1 MRFAIAIGPIP
12 RPKTRK
18 MGLFILSETSA
29 GYVLLKSKD
38 KKLLGAESKD
48 SSSLVEQLKLKK
60 FAKFGSAVDALEQ
73 AAALHDGKVTPMLS
87 SLLEDLKDETKATC
101 TNISRSRR
109 ERGS

>member
-1 MRFAIAIGPIP
+1 MRFAIAIGPTP
-12 RPKTRK
+12 RPTTRK

-38 KKLLGAESKD
+38 KKLLGADSKES
-48 SSSLVEQLKLKK
+48 SNIVEQLKLKK

-101 TNISRSRR
+101 THIPTWQIQRRS
-109 ERGS
+109 

>member
-1 MRFAIAIGPIP
+1 
-12 RPKTRK
+12 

-38 KKLLGAESKD
+38 KKLLSGENKN
-48 SSSLVEQLKLKK
+48 SSSIVEELKLKK

-101 TNISRSRR
+101 TNILRLRS
-109 ERGS
+109 EHGS

>member
-1 MRFAIAIGPIP
+1 
-12 RPKTRK
+12 

-38 KKLLGAESKD
+38 KKLLGGDTKD
-48 SSSLVEQLKLKK
+48 SSSIAEQLKLKK

-87 SLLEDLKDETKATC
+87 SLLNELKDETKATC
-101 TNISRSRR
+101 TVIR
-109 ERGS
+109 EPFCELCS